1 MFIVASQRTDFAHQW
16 GRVLERRGHT
26 RHVNG
31 VAAVRQLLHDWP
43 TNLVVLDFSLIQT
56 NPLAS
61 LQNLHTQCGGARLL
75 LGGTSFDPQRELA
88 ALATGVAA
96 CCDAT
101 LQHDDLERIVDT
113 VLQGGVWVSRATIPL
128 LMVKLQEFSGRQG
141 SDTNISAPS
150 LLHELTQRQREVAEM
165 VSQGA
170 NNKQIANIL
179 NITDRTVK
187 AHLTAIFE
195 KLGVS
200 DRLQLALY
208 VNNHNKRED
217 QSHFAG

>member
-1 MFIVASQRTDFAHQW
+1 MFIVVSQRADFIHQW
-16 GRVLERRGHT
+16 VRVLNVHGQT
-26 RHVNG
+26 RCVDTA
-31 VAAVRQLLHDWP
+31 AAVQHLLHEEP
-43 TNLVVLDFSLIQT
+43 KNMVVLDFSLIQA
-56 NPLAS
+56 NPLAL
-61 LQNLHTQCGGARLL
+61 LQNLHQQCGAARLI

-88 ALATGVAA
+88 ALASGVVG

-101 LQHDDLERIVDT
+101 LQDDDLERIVDT

-128 LMVKLQEFSGRQG
+128 LLVKLQEFSGRQER
-141 SDTNISAPS
+141 DADEPAPS
-150 LLHELTQRQREVAEM
+150 LLHELTQRQREVAKM

-170 NNKQIANIL
+170 SNKQIANTL

-195 KLGVS
+195 KLDVS

-208 VNNHNKRED
+208 VNNHSK
-217 QSHFAG
+217 